1 MIKIKNILITKANKE
16 FIDELDIPLSKLFN
30 FLLEEAQNENE
41 NENINSLKRRFYNDR
56 TREKI

>member
-30 FLLEEAQNENE
+30 FLLEEAQNEN
-41 NENINSLKRRFYNDR
+41 INSLKRRFYNDR